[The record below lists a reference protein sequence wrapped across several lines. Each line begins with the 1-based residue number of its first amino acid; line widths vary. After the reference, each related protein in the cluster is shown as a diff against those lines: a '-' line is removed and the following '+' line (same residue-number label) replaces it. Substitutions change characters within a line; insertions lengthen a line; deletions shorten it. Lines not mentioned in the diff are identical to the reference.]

1 MNFGSNSLVKKLCH
15 ILIVFIVVFTVAS
28 CGGKKV
34 TVDGIKLRN
43 YNWKELVDSLKNNE
57 FEYEWIR
64 SKASSKIVFKGEDNT
79 VKANL
84 RIRKDSASWVNLSKG
99 IQIMTAVTS
108 HDSIKVLKKIGDKEY
123 YIDDFNTV
131 NRFLNTEVDYSLLE
145 DFFAGNAI
153 GFDYDSVKYKSGI
166 DDGLYVLSSDKIKKL
181 DKMIKRGYNK
191 HKEILYRCWINPGN
205 YKCQKVRV
213 DLLLDSASLTVEYGD
228 WQNIE
233 GGGVFPFSSSISLE
247 TLNDTV
253 QLDLEYS
260 KVIINEPQTMPFKLT
275 DSYQPMTIK

>member
-1 MNFGSNSLVKKLCH
+1 MNFGSNSLVKKLHH
-15 ILIVFIVVFTVAS
+15 ILIVFTVVFTVAS
-28 CGGKKV
+28 CGGKKL
-34 TVDGIKLRN
+34 TADGIKLKN
-43 YNWKELVDSLKNNE
+43 HNWKELVDSLKNNE
-57 FEYEWIR
+57 FKYEWIR
-64 SKASSKIVFKGEDNT
+64 SKASSKVVFKGDDNT

-166 DDGLYVLSSDKIKKL
+166 EDGLYVLSSDKIKKL

-191 HKEILYRCWINPGN
+191 HKEILYRCWINPEN
-205 YKCQKVRV
+205 FKCQKVRV

-228 WQNIE
+228 WRNID
-233 GGGVFPFSSSISLE
+233 GGEVFPFSSSISLK

-253 QLDLEYS
+253 QLALEYS
-260 KVIINEPQTMPFKLT
+260 KIIINEPQTMPFKLT
-275 DSYQPMTIK
+275 DSYQPMIIK